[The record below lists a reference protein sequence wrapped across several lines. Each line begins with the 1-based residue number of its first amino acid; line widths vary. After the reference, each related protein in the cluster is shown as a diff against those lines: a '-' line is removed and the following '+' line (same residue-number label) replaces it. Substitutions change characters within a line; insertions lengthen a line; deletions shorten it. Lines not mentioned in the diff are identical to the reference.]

1 MRSEGLKREA
11 DTGVGRCLP
20 VPSGGGEERASD
32 ELGEVGEAG
41 EAEPCGILLS
51 LLFFVFV
58 LFVPDSKLHVIL
70 KCWSWT
76 RILVISLWG
85 RRKYT

>member
-20 VPSGGGEERASD
+20 VPSGGGEESASD

-41 EAEPCGILLS
+41 EAEPYGILFVSSFLCFCS
-51 LLFFVFV
+51 L
-58 LFVPDSKLHVIL
+58 
-70 KCWSWT
+70 
-76 RILVISLWG
+76 RA
-85 RRKYT
+85 